1 LKGKCRPL
9 NNSRDHFSV
18 GEVDKTKLCG
28 VFLEGFFFLATLQ
41 GLRDFSFQ
49 LGIKPRFSAVR
60 EHSPNHWT
68 TREVPLEGILRI
80 WILH

>member
-1 LKGKCRPL
+1 M

-28 VFLEGFFFLATLQ
+28 VFIEGIFFFFVATLQ
-41 GLRDFSFQ
+41 GLRDLSFR
-49 LGIKPRFSAVR
+49 LGIKPRFSAVK
-60 EHSPNHWT
+60 EQSPNHWT